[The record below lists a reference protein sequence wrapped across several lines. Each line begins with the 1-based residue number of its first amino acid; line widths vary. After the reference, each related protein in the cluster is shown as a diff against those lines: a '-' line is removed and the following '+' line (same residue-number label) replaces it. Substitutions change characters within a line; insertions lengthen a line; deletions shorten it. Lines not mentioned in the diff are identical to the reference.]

1 MEHSVLHGL
10 ELAGQIIALGG
21 ALFVLC
27 LVGPARR
34 ALGRGPGLKQVT
46 GLVTGAAARWLAW
59 GALGAAVATG
69 LNLLVEAEETQNR
82 TVFGGIDLGLVARFA
97 LGTRVG
103 RMSLERIG
111 VLVLTAAAARWGG
124 RGKWWLA
131 LGGTLGGIVLTSL
144 VSHAAAQPDGRAVM
158 LVSQVAHVVA
168 AATWLGVLVH
178 LLVARPLLSERGGSA
193 GLNLLAGIVQRFSLV
208 ALTVTSLL
216 GVSGL
221 WMICRFLAE
230 PAAVITST
238 YGLTLIVK
246 VLLVAP
252 AIYAGLINFRMIRP
266 ALLRLSQRG
275 RVEAWSGQEE
285 SNKETVLRRFGRMLE
300 LEVTAGLLLIT
311 VAGILASVSPPG
323 EAGDYRL
330 SKAQAVALLRPHLPV
345 VRISNPA
352 GFLGAPERTLAD
364 RRYAE
369 FTHNW
374 SGVMVGLMGLGWLL
388 QNARG
393 RVGKWARKL
402 WPLLLLPFA
411 VFVAVAADPEVW
423 LFRQVSVGEVLRD
436 PQMLEHQL
444 GAVMIL
450 ILAWLGWRNNAR
462 PEGSRSFGYGLSI
475 VLAAGGILLLGH
487 AHSTLNSAEEL
498 TNLINVQHAVFGFF
512 IVLAGTV
519 QWLVLRGLFPRRSGN
534 VIWPSLVIGLGLF
547 MAFCY
552 RETGYEALP
561 SDAQE
566 AKMMTGGATVDS
578 LESGSANSPA
588 SAMAARLP
596 AP

>member
-10 ELAGQIIALGG
+10 ELAGQIVALGG

-34 ALGRGPGLKQVT
+34 ALAREPGLEEVT
-46 GLVTGAAARWLAW
+46 GLITGPAARWAAS
-59 GALGAAVATG
+59 GALVAAVATG

-82 TVFGGIDLGLVARFA
+82 TVFAGIDLGLVAKFA
-97 LGTRVG
+97 LATSIG
-103 RMSLERIG
+103 RMSLGRIG
-111 VLVLTAAAARWGG
+111 VLVLTAAVARWGG
-124 RGKWWLA
+124 RGKWWWV
-131 LGGTLGGIVLTSL
+131 LGGTFCGIVLTSF
-144 VSHAAAQPDGRAVM
+144 VSHAAAQPNRRVVM
-158 LVSQVAHVVA
+158 LVSQVAHVLA
-168 AATWLGVLVH
+168 AAAWVGVLVH
-178 LLVARPLLSERGGSA
+178 LLVTRRLLSEQGGSA
-193 GLNLLAGIVQRFSLV
+193 GLNLLAGIVRRFSPV
-208 ALTVTSLL
+208 ALTVTTLL
-216 GVSGL
+216 GASGL

-230 PAAVITST
+230 PAAVLTSA
-238 YGLTLIVK
+238 YGLTLVVK

-252 AIYAGLINFRMIRP
+252 AIYAGFINLRVIRP
-266 ALLRLSQRG
+266 ALLRFSRRG
-275 RVEAWSGQEE
+275 RGEASRGEDE
-285 SNKETVLRRFGRMLE
+285 SSKETLLRRFGRMLE
-300 LEVTAGLLLIT
+300 LEVTAGLLVIT

-323 EAGDYRL
+323 EAGAYRL
-330 SKAQAVALLRPHLPV
+330 TEAQAKALLRPHLPV
-345 VRISNPA
+345 VQISNPA
-352 GFLGAPERTLAD
+352 AFLGAPERTLAD

-393 RVGKWARKL
+393 RLGKWARRL

-423 LFRQVSVGEVLRD
+423 LFRQVSVREVLRD

-444 GAVMIL
+444 GAVLIL
-450 ILAWLGWRNNAR
+450 ILACLGWRNNAR
-462 PEGSRSFGYGLSI
+462 PEGSRSFDYGLSI

-487 AHSTLNSAEEL
+487 AHSTLNSTEEL

-534 VIWPSLVIGLGLF
+534 VIWPSLVIGLSLF
-547 MAFCY
+547 MAFFY
-552 RETGYEALP
+552 RETGYEAPLSNAP
-561 SDAQE
+561 DAQV
-566 AKMMTGGATVDS
+566 MTPGATLDA
-578 LESGSANSPA
+578 LESASANSPA
-588 SAMAARLP
+588 TTLAAKLP